1 MQCPVPRAMQ
11 HSTIDAV
18 QHGAACAKQYILCSI
33 LQRVPCDTTQCI
45 SMQHPAVHGM
55 QYQWHWQRVP
65 QPHLR
70 AVCPAA
76 ACWGWPGQGFWLC
89 CSLLGVSL
97 VSGESRRAGS
107 SGAPR
112 AAGEWGTAPCG
123 VGAACCVME
132 WERGDGEQDP
142 HTVWDPKRS
151 PGIAGSSWCAGA
163 AWYAWEAWL
172 SGGNRST
179 WSSRGCWPSWV
190 PGEWDASGT
199 GLLSTEGRTGG
210 LVWGCWVLSIQA
222 AGACWVSTARC
233 C

>member
-1 MQCPVPRAMQ
+1 MQ

-18 QHGAACAKQYILCSI
+18 QHGAACAKQYILRSI
-33 LQRVPCDTTQCI
+33 LQRVPCNTIQCI
-45 SMQHPAVHGM
+45 PCSTL
-55 QYQWHWQRVP
+55 QYTACNTNGIGNVFPSPVCGRFVLLLHVGGGLGRV
-65 QPHLR
+65 
-70 AVCPAA
+70 
-76 ACWGWPGQGFWLC
+76 WLC

-107 SGAPR
+107 SGASR
-112 AAGEWGTAPCG
+112 AAGEWGTAPCR

-142 HTVWDPKRS
+142 HAVWDPKRP

-163 AWYAWEAWL
+163 AWHAWEARL
-172 SGGNRST
+172 SGGNGST

-190 PGEWDASGT
+190 PGEWDASGM
-199 GLLSTEGRTGG
+199 GLLSTEGHTGG
-210 LVWGCWVLSIQA
+210 LAWGCWVLSIQA